1 MVIPE
6 NGTISKRNTRTA
18 RPSDTIFSPVMQ
30 KKIRKPLADSPV
42 DSAPNFAASM
52 SDQLWVRPNSNLIQV
67 RKDANARA
75 ASGKKLLELADVALG
90 LKKATSAKRSA
101 KVLHPQ
107 AHSQVELH
115 PKSKRALRSN

>member
-1 MVIPE
+1 
-6 NGTISKRNTRTA
+6 
-18 RPSDTIFSPVMQ
+18 MQ

-42 DSAPNFAASM
+42 DSAPNLAISM

-90 LKKATSAKRSA
+90 LKKATSAKKSA
-101 KVLHPQ
+101 KVLSPQ
-107 AHSQVELH
+107 AHSQVVLH